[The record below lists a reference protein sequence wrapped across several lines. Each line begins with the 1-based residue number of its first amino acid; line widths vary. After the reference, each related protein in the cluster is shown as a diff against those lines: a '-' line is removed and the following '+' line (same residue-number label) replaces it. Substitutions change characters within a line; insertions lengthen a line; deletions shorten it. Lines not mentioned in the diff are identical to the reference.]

1 MIAAAPTKTR
11 HINTIVLHSPD
22 DGAMIEK
29 VKRKQNLIHTDAPP
43 KQKGKLQENKSI
55 CISYFLG
62 FFCYISVTDHTQSRI
77 YTLYFVNIVF

>member
-11 HINTIVLHSPD
+11 HMNTIVLHSPD

-43 KQKGKLQENKSI
+43 QQKGKLQEIRASAFPIFWAFSI
-55 CISYFLG
+55 TP
-62 FFCYISVTDHTQSRI
+62 V
-77 YTLYFVNIVF
+77 